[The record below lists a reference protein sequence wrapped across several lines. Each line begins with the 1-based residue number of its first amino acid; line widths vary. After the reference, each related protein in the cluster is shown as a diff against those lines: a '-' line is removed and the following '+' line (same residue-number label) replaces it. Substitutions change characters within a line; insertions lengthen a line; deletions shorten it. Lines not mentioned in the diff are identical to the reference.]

1 MNHRSWW
8 LLPLLLLLGFGLAG
22 LQPVQAASG
31 KWYRD
36 NGNMM
41 GSESKTVIKQL
52 NDQTFAKITGH
63 PQIAVI
69 TVTSLHDEEIEDY
82 ANEQFAKLG
91 IGKKGWDNG
100 LLLVLSR
107 RDRKYWLEVGYG
119 LEDVVPDGS
128 ADEIVTGSVKKL
140 LKAEDYDHAIAL
152 FLANI
157 GKRVAAHQSAIAT
170 STQIKAKR
178 AHDAAVKQLLITVAL
193 VVVGMMVLFF
203 IIHAAITARLRDA
216 MRHVAAMQTLP
227 IYAAVTAAGIKLQL
241 DTAAVPL
248 FRFAWSHDKLRVIG
262 MANLTRQGFESW
274 TRKVRM
280 MVPHPYW
287 YYDNVR
293 GALRKL
299 PDQTLVNA
307 PTIAAV
313 AELLSPALADRFK
326 TGQPYE
332 AAFTAWL
339 NEQKSVAGQAAVT
352 TWSKFLA
359 KVKPTDTF
367 SDATLAATFS
377 AILFHIRHPDQDQDL
392 SQSDVPLWV
401 ISDFGSATSSHSG
414 DSDDFGSGFGG
425 GSSGGGGFGG
435 SW

>member
-128 ADEIVTGSVKKL
+128 ADEIVTGSVK
-140 LKAEDYDHAIAL
+140 IAL
-152 FLANI
+152 FLTNI

-170 STQIKAKR
+170 PTQIKAKR

-216 MRHVAAMQTLP
+216 MPHVAAMQTLP

-262 MANLTRQGFESW
+262 MANLTRRGFESW

-313 AELLSPALADRFK
+313 AELLNPALADRFK

-377 AILFHIRHPDQDQDL
+377 AI
-392 SQSDVPLWV
+392 
-401 ISDFGSATSSHSG
+401 DFGSATSSHSG